1 MGSHAILQRRD
12 DSPQDRDMVE
22 EAYPVLIRQLW
33 IVEHVKVDVVH
44 DVVQFADVVGGVL
57 FRLFLEITSD
67 FHPPFEAEEVRL
79 TITSHL
85 FFEEG
90 GGDGDYWSVFLG
102 LYLVFCMFDESFL
115 EQRFTLLV
123 D

>member
-1 MGSHAILQRRD
+1 MFVGGDDTSEQRD
-12 DSPQDRDMVE
+12 VFDQADS
-22 EAYPVLIRQLW
+22 VLVGQLGTMQR
-33 IVEHVKVDVVH
+33 IKLNVVH

-79 TITSHL
+79 TITGHL

-90 GGDGDYWSVFLG
+90 SGNGDYWTVFLG

-115 EQRFTLLV
+115 EQRFALLV
-123 D
+123 DQDILL